1 MPALAWLGEGTN
13 DADAVTDCLEV
24 SKRWFPELG
33 ADVPDGGFANSAA
46 FTDEKIAERLWDG
59 YERMLDVVCFPSV
72 ERSTLDEVR
81 ARARSLAGRI

>member
-59 YERMLDVVCFPSV
+59 YERMLDVVCFPSA
-72 ERSTLDEVR
+72 ERPTLDEVR
-81 ARARSLAGRI
+81 ACARSLAGRI